1 VDARESVISSIFFN
15 EDANVLPQILLDSM
29 NGIHFIR
36 RVLLSTSLSAE
47 VQSRLLERIQMAAQT
62 QPELRSNQG
71 YRRLLE
77 EFSTSVTPLS
87 MPPQISQERDEEV
100 VSPLAPRS
108 HTFR

>member
-1 VDARESVISSIFFN
+1 MDARESVISSIFFN
-15 EDANVLPQILLDSM
+15 DDANILPQILLDSM

-47 VQSRLLERIQMAAQT
+47 VQTRLLERIQLASQT
-62 QPELRSNQG
+62 HPELLNTQG

-77 EFSTSVTPLS
+77 EFSSSITPLN
-87 MPPQISQERDEEV
+87 MPPQVSQEREEEV
-100 VSPLAPRS
+100 VSPLAPRA